1 MDVAIWAGYQ
11 RTFFKDQHQML
22 PLNTDLQFQALGRLG
37 MKDKSLQMC
46 CKVLSTEMA
55 SILGGQPVN
64 AELQNILS

>member
-22 PLNTDLQFQALGRLG
+22 PLNTDLQLQTLGRVG

-46 CKVLSTEMA
+46 CKVLSIEMA
-55 SILGGQPVN
+55 
-64 AELQNILS
+64 